1 MIQTNYPLVNINN
14 IQFDTISLN
23 TMSKNLPA
31 YDYCTLLILL
41 LLTCC
46 FTNNR
51 MLVLLL
57 WSNNIIESK

>member
-41 LLTCC
+41 SSTI
-46 FTNNR
+46 
-51 MLVLLL
+51 LLL
-57 WSNNIIESK
+57 H